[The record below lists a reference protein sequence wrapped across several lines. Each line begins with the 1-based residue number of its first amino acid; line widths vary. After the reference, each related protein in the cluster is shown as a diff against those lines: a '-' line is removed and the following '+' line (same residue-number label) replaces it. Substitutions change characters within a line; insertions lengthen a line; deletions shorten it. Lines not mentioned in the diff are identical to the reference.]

1 MNYYCDH
8 NICPADAKL
17 PMGTDTIVV
26 SRNVDMDRISTLCNI
41 PLEELKALNPQYR
54 TNRIPG
60 AGRKCILRMPLDG
73 INAFIESGDSIYT
86 DASGVSADA
95 VLIAQSLDNTPKSK
109 SRTSSR
115 GSRTVTVRKGDT
127 LGAIA
132 KRNHTTVAALRRA
145 NGIKGSN
152 IRPGQ
157 KLRLK

>member
-1 MNYYCDH
+1 M
-8 NICPADAKL
+8 
-17 PMGTDTIVV
+17 
-26 SRNVDMDRISTLCNI
+26 
-41 PLEELKALNPQYR
+41 
-54 TNRIPG
+54 
-60 AGRKCILRMPLDG
+60 
-73 INAFIESGDSIYT
+73 
-86 DASGVSADA
+86 
-95 VLIAQSLDNTPKSK
+95 LIAQSLDNTPKSK